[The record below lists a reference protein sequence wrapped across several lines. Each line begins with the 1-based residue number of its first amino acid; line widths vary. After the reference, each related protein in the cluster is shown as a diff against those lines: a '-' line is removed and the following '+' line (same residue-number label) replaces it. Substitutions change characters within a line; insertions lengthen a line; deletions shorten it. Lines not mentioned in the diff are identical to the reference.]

1 MNELTITDK
10 NGILTVDSRE
20 VAEMTGKRHSDLI
33 RDIEKYIQAM
43 QNSQNAK
50 LRYDNFFIESNYKS
64 GTGKE

>member
-1 MNELTITDK
+1 MIKNIISIRGWNKNE
-10 NGILTVDSRE
+10 R
-20 VAEMTGKRHSDLI
+20 TGKRHSDLI